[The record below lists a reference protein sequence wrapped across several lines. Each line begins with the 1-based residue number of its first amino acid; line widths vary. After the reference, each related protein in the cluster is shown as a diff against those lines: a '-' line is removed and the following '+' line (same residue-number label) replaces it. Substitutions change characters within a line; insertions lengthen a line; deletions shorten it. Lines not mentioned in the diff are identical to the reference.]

1 MRKASNIGGVAQ
13 VPRSWLVAAIVAMAA
28 VIAVNVAL
36 ALRPARQDDQ
46 PAREATGQT
55 AQRGGGDGKG
65 ADAAEG
71 LAIYDPRGL
80 LDALAPA
87 DRKAALGAA
96 SAFLEGEGFDPT
108 TVALAVPT
116 PPTSFRTHADDPVQV
131 AVTLYAPALHRTLG
145 VSGFTGGAGWHGFWV
160 ADRAS
165 RGSDPSVED
174 VGLDDQAALSPV
186 IGDDAAAALAQA
198 WADWASAQ
206 GIEEASSFVS
216 AGTARRTDAGA
227 TLTVGCTHA
236 APDHMGEQTDWYDA
250 TWDGTA
256 WTFSQVQAR

>member
-1 MRKASNIGGVAQ
+1 MRKASNIGGSEQ

-36 ALRPARQDDQ
+36 ALRPARQDGQ
-46 PAREATGQT
+46 PAREAADPPTQ
-55 AQRGGGDGKG
+55 QGGDGRG
-65 ADAAEG
+65 QDAAAG

-80 LDALAPA
+80 LDSLAPA
-87 DRKAALGAA
+87 DRMAALGAA

-116 PPTSFRTHADDPVQV
+116 PPTSFRTHADDPTQV

-160 ADRAS
+160 SDRAG

-174 VGLDDQAALSPV
+174 VALDDQAALSPV

-198 WADWASAQ
+198 WADWAFAQ